1 MPVEDIRRLA
11 DTRRG
16 GYRDN
21 GYGNGYGRGDSNGG
35 YNGNG
40 YRDQQNGYSGGYQN
54 GSAPQRNGAQ
64 GNGNGNGAGKPAAQP
79 LNDPVKLRV
88 PESVMARHS
97 DAKAMLYHLTDM
109 MSLFPGSRDV
119 LVYLPGQKP
128 VRCSQSSRIDF
139 TDELRARLVKL
150 LGEENVK
157 G

>member
-1 MPVEDIRRLA
+1 MTNTEANTTNTGPIPTPAASIEPTKAGAIIPPIR
-11 DTRRG
+11 
-16 GYRDN
+16 
-21 GYGNGYGRGDSNGG
+21 
-35 YNGNG
+35 
-40 YRDQQNGYSGGYQN
+40 
-54 GSAPQRNGAQ
+54 P
-64 GNGNGNGAGKPAAQP
+64 KPAAQP
-79 LNDPVKLRV
+79 LSDPVKLRV

>member
-1 MPVEDIRRLA
+1 
-11 DTRRG
+11 
-16 GYRDN
+16 
-21 GYGNGYGRGDSNGG
+21 
-35 YNGNG
+35 
-40 YRDQQNGYSGGYQN
+40 
-54 GSAPQRNGAQ
+54 
-64 GNGNGNGAGKPAAQP
+64 
-79 LNDPVKLRV
+79 
-88 PESVMARHS
+88 MARHS

-128 VRCSQSSRIDF
+128 VRCSQSNRIDF

>member
-1 MPVEDIRRLA
+1 M
-11 DTRRG
+11 
-16 GYRDN
+16 
-21 GYGNGYGRGDSNGG
+21 
-35 YNGNG
+35 
-40 YRDQQNGYSGGYQN
+40 
-54 GSAPQRNGAQ
+54 
-64 GNGNGNGAGKPAAQP
+64 
-79 LNDPVKLRV
+79 
-88 PESVMARHS
+88 MARHS